1 MIKGFK
7 QFSEEKSKSVVFT
20 FGRFNPPTTGHEKL
34 LIKVASLA
42 IGNDYKI
49 FASQSSDPKKN
60 PLDYKEKVMLMRKIF
75 PKHGRNIVYDKKIKN
90 AIDALVYLYNAGY
103 TKATMV
109 VGADRISD
117 FKSLLNKYNG
127 VKARHGFYEFP
138 EGISIVS
145 AGERDPDADDV
156 SGMSASKMRAAATEG
171 DFQSFATGLPK
182 SFGDKLAVFNLI
194 RKRMGLKEMTHF
206 RKHIELKTT
215 NIRERY
221 IAEEVFLVGDKF
233 LNLNGEI
240 HTVTERCTNYIVG
253 SDNNKYFLNKIVEV
267 KQDKDIKDRKG
278 SQPAKYF
285 AKDAEGDEMAKSTKQ
300 KRAAHFKKGA
310 EKSDDDPSAYK
321 PAPGDASAKTKPS
334 KYTKRF
340 KDMFGEKVEYFS
352 MPELKKQLKKEY
364 GSKASSLKI
373 VKIKGGVSIQTPSG
387 QELERYNNIPK
398 LGYTL
403 AEDKNPIIDTEGEVE
418 EGVNDP
424 AIFKAIFLAGGPGSG
439 KSFTVGK
446 TGLQALGFKLVN
458 SDPAFEK
465 AIEKAGGVMEPEF
478 IFSPKGQE
486 VRAKAKALTDKQMNL
501 YIQGRLG
508 LVIDGTGKDF
518 DRIKKQASKLKE
530 IGYDVAM
537 ILVNTDL
544 ETAVKRDAQRSRT
557 LGMKQVQI
565 MWNEVQKNIGKFQ
578 SFFKQNFI
586 IVDNSEGS
594 NWQKATTDA
603 YKKMSK
609 FAAADPKNKIARD
622 WIKSQLGEM
631 TESNEAGI
639 RKKAEK
645 TGISY
650 SILKKVFD
658 RGVAAWRTGHRPGTT
673 PAQWGFARI
682 NSFATGGKTRT
693 TADADLWA
701 KHTGKKESTVEAK
714 QNLMKNA
721 EYLKVLNQAMKAL
734 AGSPKQK
741 ALIKKLNVIRA
752 KAGHKPLEE
761 VSSFKPHWM
770 YDPET
775 GEKKWA
781 EKPEDHERMA
791 DMGWVHEPPM
801 KEALDPK
808 ADASTWIDD
817 FVKSDAPQFKGK
829 TKDERIKMALAAYY
843 SARREA
849 GLE

>member
-7 QFSEEKSKSVVFT
+7 QFNEENSKSVVFT

-49 FASQSSDPKKN
+49 FASQSNNPKKD
-60 PLDYKEKVMLMRKIF
+60 PLEYKEKVMLMRKIF
-75 PKHGRNIVYDKKIKN
+75 PKHGRNIIYDKKIKN

-127 VKARHGFYEFP
+127 VKARHGFYDFP

-145 AGERDPDADDV
+145 AGDRDPDADDV
-156 SGMSASKMRAAATEG
+156 SGMSASKMRAAAIEG
-171 DFQSFATGLPK
+171 DFQSFSNGLPK
-182 SFGDKLAVFNLI
+182 SFGDKLAVFNLL
-194 RKRMGLKEMTHF
+194 RKRMGLKEMTNF
-206 RKHIELKTT
+206 RKHIELKTSD
-215 NIRERY
+215 IRERY
-221 IAEEVFLVGDKF
+221 IAEEVFLVGDRF
-233 LNLNGEI
+233 LNLRGEI
-240 HTVTERCTNYIVG
+240 HSVTERCTNYIVG
-253 SDNNKYFLNKIVEV
+253 SDDNKYFLNKIVEV

-285 AKDAEGDEMAKSTKQ
+285 AKDAEGDEMAKSTKA

-310 EKSDDDPSAYK
+310 AKSDDDPSAYK
-321 PAPGDASAKTKPS
+321 SAPGDASAKTKPS
-334 KYTKRF
+334 KHTKRF

-352 MPELKKQLKKEY
+352 MAELKKHLKKEY

-403 AEDKNPIIDTEGEVE
+403 VEDKNPIIDAEDNVE
-418 EGVNDP
+418 EGVDDP

-446 TGLQALGFKLVN
+446 TGLGALGFKLVN

-486 VRAKAKALTDKQMNL
+486 VRAKAKSLTSKQMNL

-508 LVIDGTGKDF
+508 LVIDGTGKDYEK
-518 DRIKKQASKLKE
+518 IKKQAIKLKE
-530 IGYDVAM
+530 IGYDVGM
-537 ILVNTDL
+537 IFVNTDL
-544 ETAVKRDAQRSRT
+544 ETAVKRDSMRSRT
-557 LGMKQVQI
+557 LGPKQVKI
-565 MWNEVQKNIGKFQ
+565 MWDDVQKNIGKFQ
-578 SFFKQNFI
+578 SLFKNNFV

-609 FAAADPKNKIARD
+609 FANATPRNKIARD
-622 WIKSQLGEM
+622 WIKQQLGEVYEDVK
-631 TESNEAGI
+631 TGI
-639 RKKAEK
+639 QKKAEK

-650 SILKKVFD
+650 AILKKVFD

-673 PAQWGFARI
+673 PEQWGYARI

-693 TADADLWA
+693 TADADLWK
-701 KHTGKKESTVEAK
+701 KHKGMKESEF
-714 QNLMKNA
+714 
-721 EYLKVLNQAMKAL
+721 KA
-734 AGSPKQK
+734 
-741 ALIKKLNVIRA
+741 
-752 KAGHKPLEE
+752 
-761 VSSFKPHWM
+761 HWM
-770 YDPET
+770 YDPKT
-775 GEKKWA
+775 GEKEWA
-781 EKPEDHERMA
+781 ETEDDHNRLNDKGWIHEKP
-791 DMGWVHEPPM
+791 
-801 KEALDPK
+801 
-808 ADASTWIDD
+808 
-817 FVKSDAPQFKGK
+817 VKK
-829 TKDERIKMALAAYY
+829 
-843 SARREA
+843 
-849 GLE
+849 

>member
-1 MIKGFK
+1 
-7 QFSEEKSKSVVFT
+7 
-20 FGRFNPPTTGHEKL
+20 
-34 LIKVASLA
+34 LIKVASIA
-42 IGNDYKI
+42 TGNDYKI

-60 PLDYKEKVMLMRKIF
+60 PLGYKEKVMLMRKIF

-138 EGISIVS
+138 DGISIVS
-145 AGERDPDADDV
+145 AGDRDPDADDV
-156 SGMSASKMRAAATEG
+156 SGMSASKMRAAASEG

-182 SFGDKLAVFNLI
+182 SFGDKLAVFNLL
-194 RKRMGLKEMTHF
+194 RKRMGLKEMTNF

-215 NIRERY
+215 SIRERY
-221 IAEEVFLVGDKF
+221 IAEEVFLMGDRF

-253 SDNNKYFLNKIVEV
+253 SDEKKYFLDKIVEV

-285 AKDAEGDEMAKSTKQ
+285 AKDSEGDEMSKSTKQ

-310 EKSDDDPSAYK
+310 AKSDDDPSSYK
-321 PAPGDASAKTKPS
+321 AAPGDASAKTKPS
-334 KYTKRF
+334 KYTKKF
-340 KDMFGEKVEYFS
+340 KDMFGES
-352 MPELKKQLKKEY
+352 
-364 GSKASSLKI
+364 
-373 VKIKGGVSIQTPSG
+373 
-387 QELERYNNIPK
+387 
-398 LGYTL
+398 
-403 AEDKNPIIDTEGEVE
+403 VE
-418 EGVNDP
+418 EGVDDP

-439 KSFTVGK
+439 KSFTIGK
-446 TGLQALGFKLVN
+446 TGLTALGFKVVN

-486 VRAKAKALTDKQMNL
+486 IRTKAKTLTAKQRDL

-508 LVIDGTGKDF
+508 LVIDGTGKDYEK
-518 DRIKKQASKLKE
+518 IKRQAEKLKA

-544 ETAVKRDAQRSRT
+544 ETAVARDTKRDRT
-557 LGMKQVQI
+557 VGPKEVKR
-565 MWNEVQKNIGKFQ
+565 MWNDVQKNIGKFQ
-578 SFFKQNFI
+578 AFFKQNFI
-586 IVDNSEGS
+586 VVDNSEGS

-609 FAAADPKNKIARD
+609 FADAQPKNKLARD
-622 WIKSQLGEM
+622 WIKKELGEASENDRVAM
-631 TESNEAGI
+631 IKLMRKAMSHMPGSPNQKKIIKQLNDLRKRNKLDPIPLSESNETGI

-650 SILKKVFD
+650 AILKKVFD

-673 PAQWGFARI
+673 PEQWGYARI

-701 KHTGKKESTVEAK
+701 KHKGKKE
-714 QNLMKNA
+714 
-721 EYLKVLNQAMKAL
+721 
-734 AGSPKQK
+734 
-741 ALIKKLNVIRA
+741 
-752 KAGHKPLEE
+752 
-761 VSSFKPHWM
+761 SSFKPHWM

-775 GEKKWA
+775 GEKEWA
-781 EKPEDHERMA
+781 EKPEDHERMG
-791 DMGWVHEPPM
+791 DKGWVHEPPL
-801 KEALDPK
+801 KEVLDPK
-808 ADASTWIDD
+808 ADASAWIDD

-849 GLE
+849 GLDD

>member
-7 QFSEEKSKSVVFT
+7 QYNEEKSKSVVFT

-60 PLDYKEKVMLMRKIF
+60 PLGYKEKVMLMRKIF

-90 AIDALVYLYNAGY
+90 AIDALVYLYNQGY

-138 EGISIVS
+138 DGISIVS

-171 DFQSFATGLPK
+171 DFQSFATGLPRA
-182 SFGDKLAVFNLI
+182 FGDKLAVFNLL
-194 RKRMGLKEMTHF
+194 RKRMGLKEMTNF

-221 IAEEVFLVGDKF
+221 IAEEVFLVGDRF

-253 SDNNKYFLNKIVEV
+253 SDSNKYFLNKIVEV

-310 EKSDDDPSAYK
+310 AKSDDDPSAYK

-334 KYTKRF
+334 KYTKKF
-340 KDMFGEKVEYFS
+340 KDMFGES
-352 MPELKKQLKKEY
+352 
-364 GSKASSLKI
+364 
-373 VKIKGGVSIQTPSG
+373 
-387 QELERYNNIPK
+387 
-398 LGYTL
+398 
-403 AEDKNPIIDTEGEVE
+403 VE
-418 EGVNDP
+418 EGVDDP

-446 TGLQALGFKLVN
+446 TGLTALGFKIVN
-458 SDPAFEK
+458 SDSAFEK
-465 AIEKAGGVMEPEF
+465 AIEKAGGEMEPEF

-486 VRAKAKALTDKQMNL
+486 IRSKAKTLTAKQRDL

-508 LVIDGTGKDF
+508 LVIDGTGKDYEK
-518 DRIKKQASKLKE
+518 IKRQAEKLKA

-544 ETAVKRDAQRSRT
+544 DTAISRDMKRPRT
-557 LGMKQVQI
+557 LGVSVVKK
-565 MWNEVQKNIGKFQ
+565 MWNDVQKNIGKFQ
-578 SFFKQNFI
+578 AFFKQNFI
-586 IVDNSEGS
+586 VVDNSEGS

-609 FAAADPKNKIARD
+609 FANAQPKNKLARD
-622 WIKSQLGEM
+622 WIKKELGEVYEDVK
-631 TESNEAGI
+631 TGI

-650 SILKKVFD
+650 AILKKVFD

-673 PAQWGFARI
+673 PEQWGYARI

-701 KHTGKKESTVEAK
+701 KHTGKKES
-714 QNLMKNA
+714 
-721 EYLKVLNQAMKAL
+721 
-734 AGSPKQK
+734 
-741 ALIKKLNVIRA
+741 
-752 KAGHKPLEE
+752 
-761 VSSFKPHWM
+761 SFKPHWM

-775 GEKKWA
+775 GEKEWA

-791 DMGWVHEPPM
+791 DKGWVHEPPL
-801 KEALDPK
+801 KEVLDPK

-829 TKDERIKMALAAYY
+829 SKDERIKMALAAYY
-843 SARREA
+843 SARKKA
-849 GLE
+849 GLDD

>member
-7 QFSEEKSKSVVFT
+7 QYNEEKSKSVVFT

-156 SGMSASKMRAAATEG
+156 SGMSASKMRAAAAEG

-182 SFGDKLAVFNLI
+182 SFGDKLPVFNLI
-194 RKRMGLKEMTHF
+194 RKRMGLKEMTNF

-215 NIRERY
+215 SIRERY
-221 IAEEVFLVGDKF
+221 IAEEVFLVGNKF

-240 HTVTERCTNYIVG
+240 HTVAERCTNYIVG
-253 SDNNKYFLNKIVEV
+253 SDGNKYFLNKIVEV

-285 AKDAEGDEMAKSTKQ
+285 AKDAEGDEMSKSTKA

-310 EKSDDDPSAYK
+310 AKSDDDPSAYK

-334 KYTKRF
+334 KHTKRF
-340 KDMFGEKVEYFS
+340 KDMFGE
-352 MPELKKQLKKEY
+352 
-364 GSKASSLKI
+364 
-373 VKIKGGVSIQTPSG
+373 
-387 QELERYNNIPK
+387 
-398 LGYTL
+398 
-403 AEDKNPIIDTEGEVE
+403 DKNPIIDAEDSVE
-418 EGVNDP
+418 EGVDDP

-446 TGLQALGFKLVN
+446 TGLQALGFKVVN

-486 VRAKAKALTDKQMNL
+486 LRTKAKTLTDKQMSL

-518 DRIKKQASKLKE
+518 DRIKKQAIKLKE

-557 LGMKQVQI
+557 LGAKQIQS

-578 SFFKQNFI
+578 AFFKQNFI

-609 FAAADPKNKIARD
+609 FANADPKNKIAKD
-622 WIKSQLGEM
+622 WIKSQLGESLS
-631 TESNEAGI
+631 ESNEAGI

-650 SILKKVFD
+650 AILKKVFD

-701 KHTGKKESTVEAK
+701 KHKGKKESAFE
-714 QNLMKNA
+714 
-721 EYLKVLNQAMKAL
+721 
-734 AGSPKQK
+734 
-741 ALIKKLNVIRA
+741 
-752 KAGHKPLEE
+752 
-761 VSSFKPHWM
+761 PHWM

-781 EKPEDHERMA
+781 KKPEDHERMA

-801 KEALDPK
+801 KEVLDPK

-829 TKDERIKMALAAYY
+829 SKDEKIKMALAAYY

>member
-7 QFSEEKSKSVVFT
+7 QYNEEKSKSVVFT

-60 PLDYKEKVMLMRKIF
+60 PLGYKEKVMLMRKIF

-138 EGISIVS
+138 DGISIVS

-156 SGMSASKMRAAATEG
+156 SGMSASKMRAAASEG

-182 SFGDKLAVFNLI
+182 SFGDKLAVFNLL
-194 RKRMGLKEMTHF
+194 RKRMGLKEMTNF

-215 NIRERY
+215 SIRERY
-221 IAEEVFLVGDKF
+221 IAEEVFLMGDRF

-253 SDNNKYFLNKIVEV
+253 SDEKKYFLDKIVEV
-267 KQDKDIKDRKG
+267 KQDKDVKDRKG

-310 EKSDDDPSAYK
+310 AKSDDDPSSYK

-334 KYTKRF
+334 KYTKKF
-340 KDMFGEKVEYFS
+340 KDMFGES
-352 MPELKKQLKKEY
+352 
-364 GSKASSLKI
+364 
-373 VKIKGGVSIQTPSG
+373 
-387 QELERYNNIPK
+387 
-398 LGYTL
+398 
-403 AEDKNPIIDTEGEVE
+403 VE
-418 EGVNDP
+418 EGVDDP

-446 TGLQALGFKLVN
+446 TGLTALGFKVVN
-458 SDPAFEK
+458 SDLAFEK
-465 AIEKAGGVMEPEF
+465 AIEKAGAEMEPEF
-478 IFSPKGQE
+478 IFTPKGQE
-486 VRAKAKALTDKQMNL
+486 IRTKSKTLTAKQRDL

-508 LVIDGTGKDF
+508 LVIDGTGKDYEK
-518 DRIKKQASKLKE
+518 IKRQAEKLKA

-544 ETAVKRDAQRSRT
+544 DTAISRDMKRPRT
-557 LGMKQVQI
+557 LGVAAVKK
-565 MWNEVQKNIGKFQ
+565 MWNDVQKNIGKFQ
-578 SFFKQNFI
+578 AFFKQNFI
-586 IVDNSEGS
+586 VVDNSEGS

-609 FAAADPKNKIARD
+609 FANAQPKNKIARD
-622 WIKSQLGEM
+622 WIKKELGEIYEDVK
-631 TESNEAGI
+631 TGI

-650 SILKKVFD
+650 AILKKVFD

-673 PAQWGFARI
+673 PEQWGYARI

-701 KHTGKKESTVEAK
+701 KHKGKKE
-714 QNLMKNA
+714 
-721 EYLKVLNQAMKAL
+721 
-734 AGSPKQK
+734 
-741 ALIKKLNVIRA
+741 
-752 KAGHKPLEE
+752 
-761 VSSFKPHWM
+761 SSFKPHWM

-775 GEKKWA
+775 GEKEWA

-791 DMGWVHEPPM
+791 DKGWVHEPPL
-801 KEALDPK
+801 KEVLDPK
-808 ADASTWIDD
+808 ADASAWIDD

-849 GLE
+849 GLDD

>member
-7 QFSEEKSKSVVFT
+7 QFNEENSKSVVFT

-49 FASQSSDPKKN
+49 FASQSNNPKKD
-60 PLDYKEKVMLMRKIF
+60 PLEYKEKVMLMRKIF
-75 PKHGRNIVYDKKIKN
+75 PKHGRNIIYDKKIKN

-127 VKARHGFYEFP
+127 VKARHGFYDFP

-145 AGERDPDADDV
+145 AGDRDPDADDV
-156 SGMSASKMRAAATEG
+156 SGMSASKMRAAAIEG
-171 DFQSFATGLPK
+171 DFQSFSNGLPK
-182 SFGDKLAVFNLI
+182 SFGDKLAVFNLL
-194 RKRMGLKEMTHF
+194 RKRMGLKEMTNF
-206 RKHIELKTT
+206 RKHIELKTSD
-215 NIRERY
+215 IRERY
-221 IAEEVFLVGDKF
+221 IAEEVFLVGDRF
-233 LNLNGEI
+233 LNLRGEI
-240 HTVTERCTNYIVG
+240 HSVAERCTNYIVG
-253 SDNNKYFLNKIVEV
+253 SDDNKYFLNKIVEV

-285 AKDAEGDEMAKSTKQ
+285 AKDAEGDEMAKSTKA

-310 EKSDDDPSAYK
+310 AKSDDDPSAYK
-321 PAPGDASAKTKPS
+321 AAPGDASAKTKPS
-334 KYTKRF
+334 KHTKRF

-387 QELERYNNIPK
+387 QELERYNNVPK

-403 AEDKNPIIDTEGEVE
+403 AEDKNPIIDTIP
-418 EGVNDP
+418 EGVDDP
-424 AIFKAIFLAGGPGSG
+424 AIFKAVFLAGGPGSG

-446 TGLQALGFKLVN
+446 TGLGALGFKLVN

-486 VRAKAKALTDKQMNL
+486 VRAKAKSLTSKQMNL

-508 LVIDGTGKDF
+508 LVIDGTGKDYEK
-518 DRIKKQASKLKE
+518 IKKQAIKLKE
-530 IGYDVAM
+530 IGYDVGM
-537 ILVNTDL
+537 IFVNTDL
-544 ETAVKRDAQRSRT
+544 ETAVKRDSMRSRT
-557 LGMKQVQI
+557 LGPKQVKI
-565 MWNEVQKNIGKFQ
+565 MWDDVQKNIGKFQ
-578 SFFKQNFI
+578 SFFKNNFV
-586 IVDNSEGS
+586 IVDNSEGA

-609 FAAADPKNKIARD
+609 FANATPRNKIARD
-622 WIKSQLGEM
+622 WIKQQLGEVYEDVK
-631 TESNEAGI
+631 TGI
-639 RKKAEK
+639 QKKAEK

-650 SILKKVFD
+650 AILKKVFD

-673 PAQWGFARI
+673 PEQWGYARI

-693 TADADLWA
+693 TADADLWK
-701 KHTGKKESTVEAK
+701 KHKGMKESEF
-714 QNLMKNA
+714 
-721 EYLKVLNQAMKAL
+721 KA
-734 AGSPKQK
+734 
-741 ALIKKLNVIRA
+741 
-752 KAGHKPLEE
+752 
-761 VSSFKPHWM
+761 HWM
-770 YDPET
+770 YDPKT
-775 GEKKWA
+775 GEKEWA
-781 EKPEDHERMA
+781 ETEDDHNRLNDKGWIHEKP
-791 DMGWVHEPPM
+791 
-801 KEALDPK
+801 
-808 ADASTWIDD
+808 
-817 FVKSDAPQFKGK
+817 VKK
-829 TKDERIKMALAAYY
+829 
-843 SARREA
+843 
-849 GLE
+849 

>member
-7 QFSEEKSKSVVFT
+7 QYNEEKSKSVVFT

-60 PLDYKEKVMLMRKIF
+60 PLGYKEKVMLMRKIF

-127 VKARHGFYEFP
+127 IKARHGFYEFP
-138 EGISIVS
+138 DGISIVS
-145 AGERDPDADDV
+145 AGDRDPDADDV
-156 SGMSASKMRAAATEG
+156 SGMSASKMRAAASEG

-182 SFGDKLAVFNLI
+182 SFGDKLAVFNLL
-194 RKRMGLKEMTHF
+194 RKRMGLKEMTNF

-215 NIRERY
+215 SIRERY
-221 IAEEVFLVGDKF
+221 IAEEVFLMGDRF

-253 SDNNKYFLNKIVEV
+253 SDEKKYFLDKIVEV
-267 KQDKDIKDRKG
+267 KQDKDVKDRKG

-310 EKSDDDPSAYK
+310 AKSDDDPSSYK

-334 KYTKRF
+334 KYTKKF
-340 KDMFGEKVEYFS
+340 KDMFGES
-352 MPELKKQLKKEY
+352 
-364 GSKASSLKI
+364 
-373 VKIKGGVSIQTPSG
+373 
-387 QELERYNNIPK
+387 
-398 LGYTL
+398 
-403 AEDKNPIIDTEGEVE
+403 VE
-418 EGVNDP
+418 EGVDDP

-446 TGLQALGFKLVN
+446 TGLTALGFKVVN
-458 SDPAFEK
+458 SDLAFEK
-465 AIEKAGGVMEPEF
+465 AIEKAGAEMEPEF
-478 IFSPKGQE
+478 IFTPKGQE
-486 VRAKAKALTDKQMNL
+486 IRTKAKTLTAKQRDL

-508 LVIDGTGKDF
+508 LVIDGTGKDYEK
-518 DRIKKQASKLKE
+518 IKRQAEKLKA

-544 ETAVKRDAQRSRT
+544 DTAISRDMKRPRT
-557 LGMKQVQI
+557 LGVAAVKK
-565 MWNEVQKNIGKFQ
+565 MWNDVQKNIGKFQ
-578 SFFKQNFI
+578 AFFKQNFI
-586 IVDNSEGS
+586 VVDNSEGS

-609 FAAADPKNKIARD
+609 FANAQPKNKLARD
-622 WIKSQLGEM
+622 WIKKELGEIYEDVK
-631 TESNEAGI
+631 TGI

-650 SILKKVFD
+650 AILKKVFD

-673 PAQWGFARI
+673 PEQWGYARI

-701 KHTGKKESTVEAK
+701 KHKGKKE
-714 QNLMKNA
+714 
-721 EYLKVLNQAMKAL
+721 
-734 AGSPKQK
+734 
-741 ALIKKLNVIRA
+741 
-752 KAGHKPLEE
+752 
-761 VSSFKPHWM
+761 SSFKPHWM

-775 GEKKWA
+775 GEKEWA

-791 DMGWVHEPPM
+791 DKGWVHEPPL
-801 KEALDPK
+801 KEVLDPK
-808 ADASTWIDD
+808 ADASAWIDD
-817 FVKSDAPQFKGK
+817 FVKSDAPQFKDK

-849 GLE
+849 GLDD

>member
-7 QFSEEKSKSVVFT
+7 QFNEEKSKSVVFT

-34 LIKVASLA
+34 LIKVASIA
-42 IGNDYKI
+42 TGNDYKI

-60 PLDYKEKVMLMRKIF
+60 PLGYKEKVMLMRKIF
-75 PKHGRNIVYDKKIKN
+75 SKHGRNIVYDKKIKN

-138 EGISIVS
+138 DGISIVS

-171 DFQSFATGLPK
+171 DFQSFASGLPK
-182 SFGDKLAVFNLI
+182 SFGDKLAVFNLL
-194 RKRMGLKEMTHF
+194 RKRMGLKEMTNF

-221 IAEEVFLVGDKF
+221 IAEEVFLVGDRF

-253 SDNNKYFLNKIVEV
+253 SDEKKYFLNKIVEV
-267 KQDKDIKDRKG
+267 KQDKDIKDKKG
-278 SQPAKYF
+278 TQPAKYF
-285 AKDAEGDEMAKSTKQ
+285 AKDAEGDEMSKSTKS
-300 KRAAHFKKGA
+300 KRDAHFKKGA
-310 EKSDDDPSAYK
+310 EKDDDDPSAYK
-321 PAPGDASAKTKPS
+321 PAPGDKGAKTKPS
-334 KYTKRF
+334 KHTKRF
-340 KDMFGEKVEYFS
+340 KDMFGE
-352 MPELKKQLKKEY
+352 
-364 GSKASSLKI
+364 
-373 VKIKGGVSIQTPSG
+373 
-387 QELERYNNIPK
+387 
-398 LGYTL
+398 
-403 AEDKNPIIDTEGEVE
+403 DKNPIIDTETTEVE
-418 EGVNDP
+418 EGVDDP
-424 AIFKAIFLAGGPGSG
+424 AIFKAVFLAGGPGSG

-446 TGLQALGFKLVN
+446 TGLTALGFKIVN

-486 VRAKAKALTDKQMNL
+486 IRTKAKTLTAKQRDL

-518 DRIKKQASKLKE
+518 GKIKRQAEKLKA

-544 ETAVKRDAQRSRT
+544 ETAVARDAKRDRT
-557 LGMKQVQI
+557 IGPKAVKK
-565 MWNEVQKNIGKFQ
+565 MWDEVQKNIGKFQ
-578 SFFKQNFI
+578 AFFKQNFI

-609 FAAADPKNKIARD
+609 FANAQPKNKIARD
-622 WIKSQLGEM
+622 WIKKQLGESSTDNVQM
-631 TESNEAGI
+631 LKLMRKAMSHMPGSPNQKKIIQQLNDLRKKNKLDPIPLKEDADVSLK
-639 RKKAEK
+639 KKAEK
-645 TGISY
+645 TGIPF
-650 SILKKVFD
+650 SILKKVYN

-673 PAQWGFARI
+673 PEQWGHARV
-682 NSFATGGKTRT
+682 NSFAT
-693 TADADLWA
+693 
-701 KHTGKKESTVEAK
+701 
-714 QNLMKNA
+714 
-721 EYLKVLNQAMKAL
+721 
-734 AGSPKQK
+734 
-741 ALIKKLNVIRA
+741 
-752 KAGHKPLEE
+752 
-761 VSSFKPHWM
+761 
-770 YDPET
+770 
-775 GEKKWA
+775 
-781 EKPEDHERMA
+781 
-791 DMGWVHEPPM
+791 
-801 KEALDPK
+801 
-808 ADASTWIDD
+808 
-817 FVKSDAPQFKGK
+817 KGK
-829 TKDERIKMALAAYY
+829 GTWGGADKDLAAKVK
-843 SARREA
+843 
-849 GLE
+849 

>member
-1 MIKGFK
+1 
-7 QFSEEKSKSVVFT
+7 
-20 FGRFNPPTTGHEKL
+20 
-34 LIKVASLA
+34 
-42 IGNDYKI
+42 
-49 FASQSSDPKKN
+49 
-60 PLDYKEKVMLMRKIF
+60 MRKIF

-90 AIDALVYLYNAGY
+90 SLDALVYLYNAGY

-117 FKSLLNKYNG
+117 FKTLLNKYNG

-138 EGISIVS
+138 DGISIVS

-156 SGMSASKMRAAATEG
+156 SGMSASKMRAAASEG

-182 SFGDKLAVFNLI
+182 SFGDKLAVFNLL
-194 RKRMGLKEMTHF
+194 RKRMGLKEMTNF

-215 NIRERY
+215 SIRERY
-221 IAEEVFLVGDKF
+221 IAEEVFLVGDRF

-253 SDNNKYFLNKIVEV
+253 SDEKKYFLDKIVEV

-300 KRAAHFKKGA
+300 KRASHFKKGA
-310 EKSDDDPSAYK
+310 EKDDDDPSAYK

-373 VKIKGGVSIQTPSG
+373 VKIKGGVSIQTPGG
-387 QELERYNNIPK
+387 QELERYNRIPK

-403 AEDKNPIIDTEGEVE
+403 AEDKKQTIDAEPVEVE
-418 EGVNDP
+418 EGVDDP

-446 TGLQALGFKLVN
+446 TGLTALGFKIVN
-458 SDPAFEK
+458 SDSAFEK
-465 AIEKAGGVMEPEF
+465 AIEKAGAEMEPEF
-478 IFSPKGQE
+478 IFTPKGQE
-486 VRAKAKALTDKQMNL
+486 IRTKAKTLTAKQRDL

-508 LVIDGTGKDF
+508 LVIDGTGKDYEK
-518 DRIKKQASKLKE
+518 IKRQAEKLKA

-544 ETAVKRDAQRSRT
+544 DTAISRDMKRPRTIGVAAVK
-557 LGMKQVQI
+557 K
-565 MWNEVQKNIGKFQ
+565 MWNDVQKNIGKFQ
-578 SFFKQNFI
+578 AFFKQNFI
-586 IVDNSEGS
+586 VVDNSEGS

-609 FAAADPKNKIARD
+609 FANAQPKNKIARD
-622 WIKSQLGEM
+622 WIKKELGEASENDRVAM
-631 TESNEAGI
+631 IKLMRKAMSHMPGSPNQKKIIKQLNDLRKRNKLDPIPLSESNETGI

-650 SILKKVFD
+650 AILKKVFD

-701 KHTGKKESTVEAK
+701 KHKGKKE
-714 QNLMKNA
+714 
-721 EYLKVLNQAMKAL
+721 
-734 AGSPKQK
+734 
-741 ALIKKLNVIRA
+741 
-752 KAGHKPLEE
+752 
-761 VSSFKPHWM
+761 SSFKPHWM

-775 GEKKWA
+775 GEKEWA

-791 DMGWVHEPPM
+791 DKGWVHEPPL
-801 KEALDPK
+801 KEVLDPK

-849 GLE
+849 GLDD

>member
-1 MIKGFK
+1 
-7 QFSEEKSKSVVFT
+7 
-20 FGRFNPPTTGHEKL
+20 
-34 LIKVASLA
+34 
-42 IGNDYKI
+42 
-49 FASQSSDPKKN
+49 
-60 PLDYKEKVMLMRKIF
+60 
-75 PKHGRNIVYDKKIKN
+75 
-90 AIDALVYLYNAGY
+90 
-103 TKATMV
+103 
-109 VGADRISD
+109 
-117 FKSLLNKYNG
+117 
-127 VKARHGFYEFP
+127 
-138 EGISIVS
+138 
-145 AGERDPDADDV
+145 
-156 SGMSASKMRAAATEG
+156 
-171 DFQSFATGLPK
+171 
-182 SFGDKLAVFNLI
+182 
-194 RKRMGLKEMTHF
+194 MGLKEMTSF
-206 RKHIELKTT
+206 RKHIELKKT

-221 IAEEVFLVGDKF
+221 IAEDVFLVGDEF
-233 LNLNGEI
+233 LTMQGDV
-240 HTVTERCTNYIVG
+240 HSVVERCTNYILG
-253 SDNNKYFLNKIVEV
+253 SDDKKYFLDKIIEV

-278 SQPAKYF
+278 SQPSKYF

-310 EKSDDDPSAYK
+310 AKDDDDSSAYK

-373 VKIKGGVSIQTPSG
+373 VKIKGGVSIQTPGG
-387 QELERYNNIPK
+387 QELERYNRIPK

-403 AEDKNPIIDTEGEVE
+403 AEDKNPIVDTENVE

-446 TGLQALGFKLVN
+446 TGLSSLGFKLVN

-486 VRAKAKALTDKQMNL
+486 IRIKAKTLTAKQRDL

-508 LVIDGTGKDF
+508 LVIDGTGKDYEK
-518 DRIKKQASKLKE
+518 IKSQAEKLKA

-544 ETAVKRDAQRSRT
+544 DTAISRDMQRSRT
-557 LGMKQVQI
+557 LGTSMVKK
-565 MWNEVQKNIGKFQ
+565 MWNDVQKNIGKFQ
-578 SFFKQNFI
+578 AFFKQNFI
-586 IVDNSEGS
+586 VVDNSEGS

-609 FAAADPKNKIARD
+609 FANAQPKNKIARD
-622 WIKSQLGEM
+622 WIKKELGENSTDNVQM
-631 TESNEAGI
+631 LKLMRKAMKHMPGSPIQKRVIKQLNDLRKKNKLDPIPLKESNETGI

-650 SILKKVFD
+650 AILKKVFD

-701 KHTGKKESTVEAK
+701 KHKGKKESS
-714 QNLMKNA
+714 
-721 EYLKVLNQAMKAL
+721 LK
-734 AGSPKQK
+734 
-741 ALIKKLNVIRA
+741 
-752 KAGHKPLEE
+752 E
-761 VSSFKPHWM
+761 V
-770 YDPET
+770 
-775 GEKKWA
+775 
-781 EKPEDHERMA
+781 
-791 DMGWVHEPPM
+791 
-801 KEALDPK
+801 LDPK
-808 ADASTWIDD
+808 AAASTWIDD

-843 SARREA
+843 SARKEA

>member
-7 QFSEEKSKSVVFT
+7 QFNEEKSKSVVFT

-34 LIKVASLA
+34 LIKVASIA
-42 IGNDYKI
+42 TGNDYKI

-117 FKSLLNKYNG
+117 FKTLLNKYNG

-138 EGISIVS
+138 DGISIVS

-156 SGMSASKMRAAATEG
+156 SGMSASKMRAAATAG

-182 SFGDKLAVFNLI
+182 SFGDKLAVFNLL
-194 RKRMGLKEMTHF
+194 RKRMGLKEMTNF

-221 IAEEVFLVGDKF
+221 IAEEVFLMGDRF

-253 SDNNKYFLNKIVEV
+253 SDEKKYFLDKIVEV
-267 KQDKDIKDRKG
+267 KQDKDIKNKKG
-278 SQPAKYF
+278 TQPAKYF
-285 AKDAEGDEMAKSTKQ
+285 AKDAEGDEMAKSTKA
-300 KRAAHFKKGA
+300 KRDAHFKKGA
-310 EKSDDDPSAYK
+310 EKDDDDPSAYK

-334 KYTKRF
+334 KHTKRF
-340 KDMFGEKVEYFS
+340 KDMFGE
-352 MPELKKQLKKEY
+352 
-364 GSKASSLKI
+364 
-373 VKIKGGVSIQTPSG
+373 
-387 QELERYNNIPK
+387 
-398 LGYTL
+398 
-403 AEDKNPIIDTEGEVE
+403 DKNPVIDTEPVEVE
-418 EGVNDP
+418 EGVDDP

-446 TGLQALGFKLVN
+446 TGLTALGFKIVN

-486 VRAKAKALTDKQMNL
+486 IRTKAKTLTAKQRDL

-508 LVIDGTGKDF
+508 LVIDGTGKDYEK
-518 DRIKKQASKLKE
+518 IKRQAEKLKA

-544 ETAVKRDAQRSRT
+544 ETAVARDAKRDRT
-557 LGMKQVQI
+557 IGPKEVKK
-565 MWNEVQKNIGKFQ
+565 MWNDVQKNIGKFQ
-578 SFFKQNFI
+578 AFFKQNFI

-594 NWQKATTDA
+594 NWQKATTSA
-603 YKKMSK
+603 YKQMTK
-609 FAAADPKNKIARD
+609 FANAQPKNKIARD
-622 WIKSQLGEM
+622 WIKKQLGESSTDNVQM
-631 TESNEAGI
+631 LKLMRKAMSHMPGSPNQKKIIQQLNDLRKKNKLDPIPLKEDADVSLK
-639 RKKAEK
+639 KKAEK
-645 TGISY
+645 TGIPF
-650 SILKKVFD
+650 SILKKVYN

-673 PAQWGFARI
+673 PEQWGHARV
-682 NSFATGGKTRT
+682 NSFAT
-693 TADADLWA
+693 
-701 KHTGKKESTVEAK
+701 
-714 QNLMKNA
+714 
-721 EYLKVLNQAMKAL
+721 
-734 AGSPKQK
+734 
-741 ALIKKLNVIRA
+741 
-752 KAGHKPLEE
+752 
-761 VSSFKPHWM
+761 
-770 YDPET
+770 
-775 GEKKWA
+775 
-781 EKPEDHERMA
+781 
-791 DMGWVHEPPM
+791 
-801 KEALDPK
+801 
-808 ADASTWIDD
+808 
-817 FVKSDAPQFKGK
+817 KGK
-829 TKDERIKMALAAYY
+829 GTWGGADKDLAAKVK
-843 SARREA
+843 
-849 GLE
+849 